1 MRKIPINVEG
11 IEFDALLSSDE
22 HYESD
27 IPEYP
32 TEDGYAV
39 EDTIILKPFTLDM
52 TLFVSDMPVT
62 YRSRFGG
69 KKRVEE
75 VCSQLIDLYSKKAPI
90 TISTRYGV
98 YHNMGIVSLTISN
111 TKEIGYAKE
120 IPISFKRIDITY
132 SRTATIPESYIRSGE
147 TMKNVGTANTSS
159 TSKSG
164 AGGSSKSKTNEN
176 GNGTGSSPE
185 KKESQE
191 KASILYKAGK
201 GLGFI
206 K

>member
-1 MRKIPINVEG
+1 MQKIPVNVAG
-11 IEFDALLSSDE
+11 VEFDALLNSDA

-32 TEDGYAV
+32 TENGYAV

-52 TLFVSDMPVT
+52 TLYVSDMPVT
-62 YRSRFGG
+62 YKTRFGG

-75 VCSQLIDLYSKKAPI
+75 VCNRLIELYSSKQLV
-90 TISTRYGV
+90 TIVSKENTY
-98 YHNMGIVSLTISN
+98 YNMGIVSLTISD

-132 SRTATIPESYIRSGE
+132 SQTSSIPEGYIRSGE
-147 TMKNVGTANTSS
+147 TKKNAGTANTSS
-159 TSKSG
+159 SSKSG
-164 AGGSSKSKTNEN
+164 AGGSSNSSNSGKS
-176 GNGTGSSPE
+176 E
-185 KKESQE
+185 KEESQG
-191 KASILYKAGK
+191 KASLLYKAGK